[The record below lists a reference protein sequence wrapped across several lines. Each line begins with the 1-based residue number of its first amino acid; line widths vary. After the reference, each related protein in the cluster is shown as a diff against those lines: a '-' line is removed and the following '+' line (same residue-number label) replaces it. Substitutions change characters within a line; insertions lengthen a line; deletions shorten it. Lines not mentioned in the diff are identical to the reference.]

1 MNDDDFFSAATTL
14 MTIVMTIIGIALL
27 FAAAFNGSIIA
38 VIMGIAGLAYPFYYI
53 TERDYGH
60 NEQHRDSDEEN

>member
-1 MNDDDFFSAATTL
+1 MNDDFFSAATTL
-14 MTIVMTIIGIALL
+14 MTILMTIIGIALL
-27 FAAAFNGSIIA
+27 IAAAFNGSIIA

>member
-1 MNDDDFFSAATTL
+1 MNDDFFSAATTL
-14 MTIVMTIIGIALL
+14 MTVVMTIIGIALL
-27 FAAAFNGSIIA
+27 IAAAFNGSIIA

-53 TERDYGH
+53 TEKDYGH

>member
-1 MNDDDFFSAATTL
+1 
-14 MTIVMTIIGIALL
+14 MTILMTIIGIALL
-27 FAAAFNGSIIA
+27 IAAAFNGSIIA

-53 TERDYGH
+53 TEKENGY

>member
-1 MNDDDFFSAATTL
+1 MNDDFFSAATTL

-27 FAAAFNGSIIA
+27 IAAAFNGSIIA
-38 VIMGIAGLAYPFYYI
+38 VIMGIAGRAYPFYYI
-53 TERDYGH
+53 TEKEKNGY

>member
-1 MNDDDFFSAATTL
+1 MNDDFFSAATTL
-14 MTIVMTIIGIALL
+14 MTILMTIIGIALL
-27 FAAAFNGSIIA
+27 IAAAFNGSIIA

-53 TERDYGH
+53 TERNYGH

>member
-1 MNDDDFFSAATTL
+1 MNDDFFSAATTL
-14 MTIVMTIIGIALL
+14 MTVVMTIIGIALL
-27 FAAAFNGSIIA
+27 IAAAFNGSIIA
-38 VIMGIAGLAYPFYYI
+38 VLMGIAGLAYPFYYI

>member
-1 MNDDDFFSAATTL
+1 MNDDFFSAATTL

-27 FAAAFNGSIIA
+27 IAAAFNGSIIA

-53 TERDYGH
+53 TEKNGY

>member
-1 MNDDDFFSAATTL
+1 MNDDFFSAATTL
-14 MTIVMTIIGIALL
+14 MTVVMTIIGIALL
-27 FAAAFNGSIIA
+27 IAAAFNGSIIA

>member
-14 MTIVMTIIGIALL
+14 MTILMTIIGIALL
-27 FAAAFNGSIIA
+27 IAAAFNGSIIA

>member
-1 MNDDDFFSAATTL
+1 MNDDFFSAATTL

-27 FAAAFNGSIIA
+27 IAAAFNGSIIA

-53 TERDYGH
+53 TEKDYGH

>member
-1 MNDDDFFSAATTL
+1 MNDDFFSAATTL
-14 MTIVMTIIGIALL
+14 MTILMTIIDIALL
-27 FAAAFNGSIIA
+27 IAAAFNGSIIA

>member
-1 MNDDDFFSAATTL
+1 MNDDFFSAATTL
-14 MTIVMTIIGIALL
+14 MTVLMTIIGIALL
-27 FAAAFNGSIIA
+27 IAAAFNGSIIA

>member
-1 MNDDDFFSAATTL
+1 MNDDFFSAATTL

-27 FAAAFNGSIIA
+27 IAAAFNGSIIA

-53 TERDYGH
+53 TERNYGH

>member
-1 MNDDDFFSAATTL
+1 MNDDFFSAATTL
-14 MTIVMTIIGIALL
+14 MTILMTIIGIALL
-27 FAAAFNGSIIA
+27 IAAAFNGSIIA

-53 TERDYGH
+53 TEKENGH

>member
-1 MNDDDFFSAATTL
+1 MNDDFFSAATTL
-14 MTIVMTIIGIALL
+14 MTILMTIIGIALL
-27 FAAAFNGSIIA
+27 IAAAFNGSIIA

-53 TERDYGH
+53 TESDYGH

>member
-1 MNDDDFFSAATTL
+1 MNDDFFSAATTL
-14 MTIVMTIIGIALL
+14 MTIIMTIIGIALL
-27 FAAAFNGSIIA
+27 IAAAFNGSIIA

>member
-1 MNDDDFFSAATTL
+1 MNDDFFSAATTL
-14 MTIVMTIIGIALL
+14 MTIVMTVIGIALL
-27 FAAAFNGSIIA
+27 IAAAFNGSIIA

>member
-1 MNDDDFFSAATTL
+1 MNDDFFSVATTL
-14 MTIVMTIIGIALL
+14 MTVVMTIIGIALL
-27 FAAAFNGSIIA
+27 IAAAFNGSIIA

>member
-1 MNDDDFFSAATTL
+1 MNDDFFSAATTL
-14 MTIVMTIIGIALL
+14 MTILMTVIGIALL
-27 FAAAFNGSIIA
+27 IAAAFNGSIIA

-53 TERDYGH
+53 TEKDYGH

>member
-1 MNDDDFFSAATTL
+1 MNDDFFSAATTL
-14 MTIVMTIIGIALL
+14 MAIVMTIIGIALL
-27 FAAAFNGSIIA
+27 IAAAFNGSIIA

>member
-1 MNDDDFFSAATTL
+1 MNDDFFSAATTL
-14 MTIVMTIIGIALL
+14 MTILMTIIGIALL
-27 FAAAFNGSIIA
+27 IAAAFNGSIIA

-53 TERDYGH
+53 TEKDYGH

>member
-1 MNDDDFFSAATTL
+1 MNDDFFSAATTL

-27 FAAAFNGSIIA
+27 IAAAFNGSIIA

>member
-1 MNDDDFFSAATTL
+1 MNDDFFSAATTL

-27 FAAAFNGSIIA
+27 IAAAFNGSIIA

-53 TERDYGH
+53 TEKDYGH
-60 NEQHRDSDEEN
+60 NEQYRDSDEEN

>member
-1 MNDDDFFSAATTL
+1 MNDDFFSAATTL
-14 MTIVMTIIGIALL
+14 MTILMTIIGIALL
-27 FAAAFNGSIIA
+27 IAAAFNGTIIA

-53 TERDYGH
+53 AEKENGY

>member
-1 MNDDDFFSAATTL
+1 MNDDFFSAATTL
-14 MTIVMTIIGIALL
+14 MTIAMTVIGIALL
-27 FAAAFNGSIIA
+27 IAAAFNGSIIA

>member
-1 MNDDDFFSAATTL
+1 MNDDFFSAATTL
-14 MTIVMTIIGIALL
+14 MTVVMTIIGIALL
-27 FAAAFNGSIIA
+27 IAAAFNGSIIA
-38 VIMGIAGLAYPFYYI
+38 VIMGIAGLAYSFYYI

>member
-1 MNDDDFFSAATTL
+1 MNDDFFSAATTL
-14 MTIVMTIIGIALL
+14 MTILMTIIGIALL
-27 FAAAFNGSIIA
+27 IAAAFNGSIIA

-53 TERDYGH
+53 TERDCGH

>member
-1 MNDDDFFSAATTL
+1 MNDDFFSAATTL
-14 MTIVMTIIGIALL
+14 MTVVMTIIGIALL
-27 FAAAFNGSIIA
+27 IAAAFNGSIIA

-53 TERDYGH
+53 TERNYGH

>member
-1 MNDDDFFSAATTL
+1 MNDDFFSAATTL
-14 MTIVMTIIGIALL
+14 MTILMTIIGIALL
-27 FAAAFNGSIIA
+27 IAAAFNGSIIA

-53 TERDYGH
+53 TEKDYEH

>member
-1 MNDDDFFSAATTL
+1 MNDDFFSAATTL
-14 MTIVMTIIGIALL
+14 MTIVMTIIGIELL
-27 FAAAFNGSIIA
+27 IAAAFNGSIIA

>member
-1 MNDDDFFSAATTL
+1 MNDDFFSAATTL

-27 FAAAFNGSIIA
+27 IAAAFNGSIIA
-38 VIMGIAGLAYPFYYI
+38 VIMGVAGLAYPFYYI
-53 TERDYGH
+53 TEKENGY